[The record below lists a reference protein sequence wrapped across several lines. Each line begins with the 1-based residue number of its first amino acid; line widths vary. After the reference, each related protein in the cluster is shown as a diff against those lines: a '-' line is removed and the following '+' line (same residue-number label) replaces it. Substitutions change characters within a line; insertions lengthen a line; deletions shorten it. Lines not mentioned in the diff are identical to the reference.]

1 MLLLW
6 LAVLSMMSEPVQG
19 LEPLLEPGSV
29 LLLGE
34 IHGTVESPAFASLAV
49 RAALDT
55 SHPVTVALEIPR
67 EETVR
72 IAAYLQS
79 EGKSNDRTALLAG
92 AFWIDPFQDGRR
104 SKAML
109 ALIED
114 LRVLIKRGKRVHVTL
129 LDDPGAISANRD
141 RDVIMADN
149 LQTAFELSPTDV
161 FIVLTGN
168 AHSRITGRSMGQLFA
183 RGMPALKVTA
193 LDVA

>member
-1 MLLLW
+1 M
-6 LAVLSMMSEPVQG
+6 
-19 LEPLLEPGSV
+19 
-29 LLLGE
+29 
-34 IHGTVESPAFASLAV
+34 
-49 RAALDT
+49 
-55 SHPVTVALEIPR
+55 
-67 EETVR
+67 R

-168 AHSRITGRSMGQLFA
+168 MHSRIMGRSMGQLFA

-193 LDVA
+193 LDVAFSTGSAWTCISGDATGCRSHTLRGSGDNRGTRVIMRADETGFNGVYNVGTITASPPAAGLQQ